1 VTSLV
6 VFVEVVATSIWLG
19 GLVAIA
25 IVSRIARRQL
35 DVSMQIA
42 FFRSLGRRYLAVG
55 GGSLAAA
62 LGSGV
67 LLLGRGEWTTAKAA
81 AVALGVA
88 LAVAALL
95 AIRQARATARM
106 RQRAVAGSEAVG
118 EAEPIEAAAARAAL
132 LRGCVGTLTVALVAV
147 GSAIAA

>member
-55 GGSLAAA
+55 GGSLALA
-62 LGSGV
+62 LASGG
-67 LLLGRGEWTTAKAA
+67 LLLARGEWTTAKVT
-81 AVALGVA
+81 AVALGAA
-88 LAVAALL
+88 LAIATLL

-106 RQRAVAGSEAVG
+106 RQRAAPAD
-118 EAEPIEAAAARAAL
+118 AEPVRAAAARAAL
-132 LRGCVGTLTVALVAV
+132 LRGCVGALTVALVGV